1 MLVLGDELLLVLRDE
16 ALNLHRLRDHRRDDA
31 EELHVAIEV
40 AVRLVAQVDAEGAD
54 GTAVQQD
61 RHADEAQLL
70 ARRHRA
76 VQKPRLVAHARHDD
90 RLAALHDAAGDA
102 LADAIA
108 HGARDGAGAVGRL
121 DAQIA
126 AVLQERHDPAHRAV
140 VPRQDLQHAMQRGLE
155 VERPRQRLAHFE
167 QRREAARF
175 AAGGV
180 AGRGDGRRADAQ
192 RHGRRPLS
200 RGCRRVVIDG
210 FVGPVD

>member
-1 MLVLGDELLLVLRDE
+1 M
-16 ALNLHRLRDHRRDDA
+16 H
-31 EELHVAIEV
+31 
-40 AVRLVAQVDAEGAD
+40 Q
-54 GTAVQQD
+54 
-61 RHADEAQLL
+61 
-70 ARRHRA
+70 
-76 VQKPRLVAHARHDD
+76 PRLVADARHDD
-90 RLAALHDAAGDA
+90 RLAALHDAAGDP

-121 DAQIA
+121 DAQVA
-126 AVLQERHDPAHRAV
+126 AVLQERHDPAHGAV

-192 RHGRRPLS
+192 GHGSPPIIARMPPCCDRRF
-200 RGCRRVVIDG
+200 CRTCGLILRFCLNYAYFSLQPSIG
-210 FVGPVD
+210 